1 MYNLVGLCSLV
12 ILIVKLL
19 AMVEIIINKKCR
31 GFYKSFRYKKASFVK
46 FIFTGS
52 SYYNQNYICSISS
65 TLKQNLAKTI
75 IIAFRQF

>member
-12 ILIVKLL
+12 ILIAKL
-19 AMVEIIINKKCR
+19 
-31 GFYKSFRYKKASFVK
+31 RYKKASFVK
-46 FIFTGS
+46 SIFTGS